1 MAVPSSGE
9 ISLSRI
15 YREIHFCEYVGTN
28 NVGGYYS
35 NSSVTGPISLSGL
48 DSDSSVR
55 AAETNKG
62 DSTAPYGMS
71 EWYEYSD
78 WEPNTIYFRV
88 EMTEGV
94 TENPTYRFQFTTS
107 YNGGTTRTAYLYP
120 TDPQGGTATLDGTKL
135 LGPDTYVNVR
145 VDRYA
150 PDATVQDGAEITWF
164 SRVDP
169 CDGGTLTTDQ
179 VETFANGATATN
191 RSYYYTN
198 IQEAAYFKVVVIE
211 G

>member
-15 YREIHFCEYVGTN
+15 YREIRFCEFVGTN

-35 NSSVTGPISLSGL
+35 NGAITGPISLSGL

-62 DSTAPYGMS
+62 DGSAPYGMS
-71 EWYEYSD
+71 EWYSYSD
-78 WEPNTIYFRV
+78 WEPNKVYFRV
-88 EMTEGV
+88 EYSEGV
-94 TENPTYRFQFTTS
+94 PENPNYRIQFTTA
-107 YNGGTTRTAYLYP
+107 NGTRTATISPSNLIQEG
-120 TDPQGGTATLDGTKL
+120 DVL
-135 LGPDTYVNVR
+135 LGGDSYVNVVVSR
-145 VDRYA
+145 IS
-150 PDATVQDGAEITWF
+150 PDSTVQDGAEITWF

-169 CDGGTLTTDQ
+169 CDGGTLTQDQ
-179 VETFANGATATN
+179 ALTFTNGQSITN
-191 RSYYYTN
+191 QSYNYTN
-198 IQEAAYFKVVVIE
+198 IEQAAYFKVVIIE

>member
-15 YREIHFCEYVGTN
+15 YREIRFCEFVGTN

-35 NSSVTGPISLSGL
+35 NGAITGPISLSGL

-62 DSTAPYGMS
+62 DGSAPYAMS
-71 EWYEYSD
+71 EWYEYND
-78 WEPNTIYFRV
+78 WIPNTVYFRV
-88 EMTEGV
+88 EFSEAV
-94 TENPTYRFQFTTS
+94 TENPTYTVRFETQFGS
-107 YNGGTTRTAYLYP
+107 RTATMSPSNLIQEG
-120 TDPQGGTATLDGTKL
+120 DVL
-135 LGPDTYVNVR
+135 LGGDSYVNVVVSR
-145 VDRYA
+145 IS
-150 PDATVQDGAEITWF
+150 PDSTVQDGAEITWF

-169 CDGGTLTTDQ
+169 CDGGTLTQDQ
-179 VETFANGATATN
+179 ALTFTNGQSITN
-191 RSYYYTN
+191 QSYNYTN
-198 IQEAAYFKVVVIE
+198 IEQAAYFKVVIIE

>member
-15 YREIHFCEYVGTN
+15 YKEIHFCEYVGAN

-35 NSSVTGPISLSGL
+35 NSSVTGPISLSDL

-55 AAETNKG
+55 AAETNKR
-62 DSTAPYGMS
+62 DSTAPYAMS
-71 EWYEYSD
+71 EWYSYND
-78 WEPNTIYFRV
+78 WTPNTIYFRV
-88 EMTEGV
+88 EMSEAV
-94 TENPTYRFQFTTS
+94 PENPTYRFQFTTS
-107 YNGGTTRTAYLYP
+107 YGGGTTRTAYIYSP
-120 TDPQGGTATLDGTKL
+120 GGAVDGTKL
-135 LGPDTYVNVR
+135 LGTDTYVNVR

-169 CDGGTLTTDQ
+169 CDGGTLTQDQ
-179 VETFANGATATN
+179 AETFTNGATVTN

-198 IQEAAYFKVVVIE
+198 IQEAPYFKVVVIE

>member
-15 YREIHFCEYVGTN
+15 YKEIHFCEYVGTN

-62 DSTAPYGMS
+62 DSTAPYGMG
-71 EWYEYSD
+71 EWYSYND

-88 EMTEGV
+88 EMSEGV
-94 TENPTYRFQFTTS
+94 PENPTYRFQFTTS
-107 YNGGTTRTAYLYP
+107 YNGGTTRTAYVYSP
-120 TDPQGGTATLDGTKL
+120 GGAVDGTKL

-179 VETFANGATATN
+179 VETFANGATVTN

>member
-15 YREIHFCEYVGTN
+15 YKEIHFCEYVGTN

-88 EMTEGV
+88 EMSEGV
-94 TENPTYRFQFTTS
+94 PENPTYRFQITTS
-107 YNGGTTRTAYLYP
+107 YNGGTTRTAYVYSP
-120 TDPQGGTATLDGTKL
+120 GGAVDGTKL
-135 LGPDTYVNVR
+135 LGTDTYVNVR

-169 CDGGTLTTDQ
+169 CDSGTLTQDQ
-179 VETFANGATATN
+179 ALTFTNGQSITN
-191 RSYYYTN
+191 ESYYYTN
-198 IQEAAYFKVVVIE
+198 IEQAAYFKVVVIE